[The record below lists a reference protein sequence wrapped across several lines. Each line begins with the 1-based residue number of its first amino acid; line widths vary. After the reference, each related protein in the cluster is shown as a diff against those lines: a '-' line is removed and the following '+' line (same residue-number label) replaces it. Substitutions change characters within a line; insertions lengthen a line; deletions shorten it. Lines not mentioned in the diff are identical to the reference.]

1 MGYWDKRMAQN
12 QLKIT
17 DSNIDLT
24 EAHIKKYYLKCLNSV
39 ISDFEATYDK
49 LLANV
54 AAEKQPTPADLYKLD
69 RYWKLQAQLSTKL
82 TTLGEQQAKELSNSF
97 EKQWKDIYNSISIP
111 SETAYNTMSE
121 ESARQMINQVWC
133 ADGKT
138 WSQRVWNNTD
148 RLREELNDELIK
160 TVIVGKDTR
169 YLKQKL
175 TERFSVSNY
184 RANTL
189 VRTEMAHIQTQ
200 AAAQRYKDY
209 GIEYYEFLAD
219 ADERTC
225 SQCGALDGKKFKLSE
240 MKVGVNCPPMHPNDR
255 CCIVPALD
263 KEKENDIINLEIDKF
278 VPCLEDT
285 KTGEILP
292 TEVAGISRKEL
303 SKYKEKDGWGV
314 NWNKRPKEERVFGL
328 FIKGEKEPQ
337 GLISLRNDNGGIYIS
352 FLSSAPNSNPTIVG
366 KQNKQYTGIGGH
378 LFAIAV
384 DESLKTGNLGTVY
397 GYAANEK
404 LLNHYVNQLGAV
416 PLRILHPYHFMI
428 DTESALNILNKYNF
442 DRR

>member
-1 MGYWDKRMAQN
+1 MLIQKDALQSIGIIKTEVFKPAPYA
-12 QLKIT
+12 LK
-17 DSNIDLT
+17 
-24 EAHIKKYYLKCLNSV
+24 
-39 ISDFEATYDK
+39 
-49 LLANV
+49 
-54 AAEKQPTPADLYKLD
+54 
-69 RYWKLQAQLSTKL
+69 QLSTKL
-82 TTLGEQQAKELSNSF
+82 TTLGEQQAKELSNRF
-97 EKQWKDIYNSISIP
+97 ERQWKDIYNSISIP

-209 GIEYYEFLAD
+209 EIEYYEFLAD

-225 SQCGALDGKKFKLSE
+225 RQCGALDGKKFKLSE

-255 CCIVPALD
+255 CCIVPVID
-263 KEKENDIINLEIDKF
+263 KENMNDIMNKEITISSG
-278 VPCLEDT
+278 EASIGQRN
-285 KTGEILP
+285 TGKGNPNAIL
-292 TEVAGISRKEL
+292 TFGIELNNRQKEL
-303 SKYKEKDGWGV
+303 LDSLPKFDSSVIVSKKSVKMSD
-314 NWNKRPKEERVFGL
+314 L
-328 FIKGEKEPQ
+328 
-337 GLISLRNDNGGIYIS
+337 
-352 FLSSAPNSNPTIVG
+352 
-366 KQNKQYTGIGGH
+366 
-378 LFAIAV
+378 
-384 DESLKTGNLGTVY
+384 
-397 GYAANEK
+397 
-404 LLNHYVNQLGAV
+404 
-416 PLRILHPYHFMI
+416 
-428 DTESALNILNKYNF
+428 SALTALTGDEFAMFTNGKERLIIRGNTIMVNVNSERASKLAKEGYKLSGHTHPGTDYLCMQPSDGDYTILSYFNQKESVIYNSKGSY
-442 DRR
+442 RIYYNRG